1 METVESVEWER
12 RSKASL
18 GSAHVMP
25 ARKSRARTFFRL
37 SAPALVC
44 LLLFTRLGWSWGR
57 RAHEMVN
64 AHAVENLPEPLRSYF
79 GERVGY
85 LVEHASDPDQLTA
98 NDPSERPHHY
108 TDADAD
114 DMYPFPRLE
123 QRFVREHRNPT
134 AVERRN
140 GDVIWQIETYTLR
153 LSRDFKFKQWDAA
166 DHDAV
171 FVAHYAADLT
181 QPLHT
186 VVNYDGQLTNQA
198 GIHAR
203 FETELV
209 NAMGDELRFAPRPAS
224 DVPDLRSRIFRE
236 LVASYRARLAVFDAD
251 RRAVAARSYLDPG
264 FFPAFEKLAAPVAEE
279 RMSVAVSF
287 VSSLWY
293 TAWVRAG
300 RPPLPPPS
308 KEEK

>member
-1 METVESVEWER
+1 
-12 RSKASL
+12 
-18 GSAHVMP
+18 
-25 ARKSRARTFFRL
+25 
-37 SAPALVC
+37 
-44 LLLFTRLGWSWGR
+44 
-57 RAHEMVN
+57 MVN

-79 GERVGY
+79 GERVVY

-114 DMYPFPRLE
+114 DTYPFPRLE
-123 QRFVREHRNPT
+123 QRFVRERGRPT
-134 AVERRN
+134 AAERRN

-166 DHDAV
+166 DRDAV

-186 VVNYDGQLTNQA
+186 VVNYDGQLTHQA

-203 FETELV
+203 FETEMV
-209 NAMGDELRFAPRPAS
+209 NAMGDELRLAPRPAS
-224 DVPDLRSRIFRE
+224 AEPDLRSRIFRE

-264 FFPAFEKLAAPVAEE
+264 FSPAFEKLAAPIAEE
-279 RMSVAVSF
+279 RMSAAVSF